1 MLFAG
6 FVLAAALLVCGQ
18 LAPATGQERPPPGS
32 PTLSAV
38 YRRPL
43 GNDPGTLDPPRI
55 SDTYGRSVAEQIFD
69 GLVQFDQTLTV
80 SPALA
85 RFWKASRDGLTWTFN
100 LRQGVRFHH
109 GRELTSEDVVYS
121 LTRLLDPRLRS
132 GAAEQFAVIRG
143 AREFREGKVSRVEG
157 LRAIDRYTVEVSLTE
172 AFTPFVSV
180 LAVGHAKIVPKD
192 LAEAQGEAFGTQPV
206 GTGPYKFS
214 HWERGKEI
222 ALVANGDY
230 FGGAPQLARVLYRIF
245 PGESSDQICREF
257 EQGNLEESPVP
268 PVCRGKVG
276 DSRYLHVQR
285 PTFSV
290 RFYGFNTRFKPLS
303 DERIRMAITHA
314 LDRERILQEIFA
326 GRFQAARS
334 ILPPGMPGHN
344 PSIKTP
350 PHDLARARALLRA
363 AGYPEGKGIPVI
375 PIWSSV
381 RSPRIES
388 ELAAIK
394 TQLHAI
400 GIHAETNFETD
411 WPVFSKRLVE
421 GRLPMFLYAWH
432 AELPDPDSF
441 LFQLFHSKSPR
452 NPTGYANPVVDALL
466 VQARREKDIL
476 RRKEIYQRAEPLILE
491 DAPVIPVWHY
501 AYERLFQG
509 YVRNVEVSGLGEAY
523 IPLRKIWL
531 EDRR

>member
-18 LAPATGQERPPPGS
+18 LAPATGQERPPGS